1 MIFEWIDMV
10 LIKNNYKT
18 VDVAESIGGYIE
30 ELENGEKFQYGLY
43 QSVGKYIQYVLVLDI
58 GNAEIKGLNLGMKQR
73 LIYKSLLELGDT
85 LEPEFDKNVS
95 FLICVN
101 NSIEEKNLER
111 EVLKTEEDPY
121 CFKKFVLTY
130 TEKEIKFLVK
140 QTKKTEIWD
149 YMQQIMNGLREGN
162 INFSDAGVEF
172 ILRLFIKLPF
182 LPANIAKR
190 QEKTNLMEE
199 IEANLEEKYSK
210 IWETIKGMDIKEI
223 EGIKDYT
230 EEQIDDILNK
240 WCVEEEQ

>member
-1 MIFEWIDMV
+1 MIFEWIDII
-10 LIKNNYKT
+10 LKRNNYTT
-18 VDVAESIGGYIE
+18 VDVAERIGGYIE

-43 QSVGKYIQYVLVLDI
+43 QSVGKYIQYILVLDI

-73 LIYKSLLELGDT
+73 LIYKSLLEMGDK

-111 EVLKTEEDPY
+111 EVLKLEEDPY

-130 TEKEIKFLVK
+130 TKKEIEFLVK
-140 QTKKTEIWD
+140 QTEKKEIWD
-149 YMQQIMNGLREGN
+149 YMQQITNGLREGN
-162 INFSDAGVEF
+162 VNFSDAGVEF

-182 LPANIAKR
+182 LPVDIAKR
-190 QEKTNLMEE
+190 QEKSNLMEE
-199 IEANLEEKYSK
+199 IEANLEEKYSR

-223 EGIKDYT
+223 EEIKDYA